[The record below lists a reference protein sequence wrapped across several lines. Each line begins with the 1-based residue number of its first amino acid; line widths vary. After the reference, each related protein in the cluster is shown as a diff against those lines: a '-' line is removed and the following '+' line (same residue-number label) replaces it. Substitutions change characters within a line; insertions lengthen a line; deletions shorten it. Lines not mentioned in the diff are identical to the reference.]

1 MSANPE
7 AERIIARWDWR
18 MIHSPQGAIALRQS
32 GAPDADAQIAALGE
46 QAMEEMKA
54 AHQAARQAPA
64 LRVEELEGRVEDIQQ
79 QLRSL
84 GVGDE
89 TPVFTPRTDMLP
101 RTSTLMALLLTAA
114 IAAAAAFAAGVFLGL
129 SAPSTYAPEIA
140 VVVLAALTGG
150 IAGDALTRTRTHWAI
165 GIAAG
170 VTALGGISAYLV
182 AWVAGLMPERRLLIT
197 ALFLMTAVIVGVI
210 WATTSFARS
219 PRSNDAHD
227 VATARRMSGLW
238 ATRAELRISLAVLE
252 YLDVEWGAGARNVDA
267 LAARARAVALE
278 RHGEDALAP
287 DSVASALADHS
298 ANTGDP
304 YV

>member
-1 MSANPE
+1 MNAPNQ
-7 AERIIARWDWR
+7 AGVILKRWEWR

-64 LRVEELEGRVEDIQQ
+64 LRVEELTGRVEDIQQ

-101 RTSTLMALLLTAA
+101 RISTLMALLLTATL
-114 IAAAAAFAAGVFLGL
+114 AAAAAFAAGVFLGL

-140 VVVLAALTGG
+140 VVILAALIGG

-170 VTALGGISAYLV
+170 VTALGGIAAYLV

-197 ALFLMTAVIVGVI
+197 ALFLIVALAAGAV
-210 WATTSFARS
+210 WALHAL
-219 PRSNDAHD
+219 
-227 VATARRMSGLW
+227 ARRPRDDDAQEVAVARRVAGLSS
-238 ATRAELRISLAVLE
+238 ARAELRSAQAELA
-252 YLDVEWGAGARNVDA
+252 GVDA
-267 LAARARAVALE
+267 AWGFGVLGVRQVTARASAVPSFGLT
-278 RHGEDALAP
+278 GAP
-287 DSVASALADHS
+287 RQGAQGA
-298 ANTGDP
+298 
-304 YV
+304 